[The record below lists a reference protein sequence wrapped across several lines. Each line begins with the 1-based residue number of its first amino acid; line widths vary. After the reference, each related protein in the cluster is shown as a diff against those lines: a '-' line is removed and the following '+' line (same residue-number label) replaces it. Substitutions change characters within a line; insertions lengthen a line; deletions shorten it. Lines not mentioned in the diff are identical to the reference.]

1 MPIHSDWKSM
11 CQGLKST
18 YCAGSSEKKCR
29 PFTDGSSVCLCTKG
43 WNVFFATLNKHGWKE
58 GSPRPKSVSETV
70 MKKAVKET
78 VEDFKEWHEETKRKK
93 RGNVPIKRFEARTH
107 PKPPKGKILKP
118 NPIHIMPKHMQ
129 TETVDSY
136 TVAKNTKDG
145 QYYVVNIKKGVATD
159 GPFAT
164 EELAKDCIKNLY
176 IPKVKRELGIR

>member
-1 MPIHSDWKSM
+1 
-11 CQGLKST
+11 
-18 YCAGSSEKKCR
+18 
-29 PFTDGSSVCLCTKG
+29 
-43 WNVFFATLNKHGWKE
+43 
-58 GSPRPKSVSETV
+58 